1 MDTARVADRLAELY
15 RQREFALARAELFA
29 PAALCLAPEVA
40 PRDPGSAPGPAR
52 RSAPLR
58 LSSLME
64 QVHVIDVDEP
74 LVAGRCFA
82 LTMALDSAMTGHGG
96 RTIGGLCGYYRVAG
110 DKTVSERLFFSKGA

>member
-15 RQREFALARAELFA
+15 RRREFTLARAELFA
-29 PAALCLAPEVA
+29 PAARGLAPEVA
-40 PRDPGSAPGPAR
+40 RRDRGSSLGPAR

-82 LTMALDSAMTGHGG
+82 LTMALDSTMAGRGG
-96 RTIGGLCGYYRVAG
+96 RPIEGLCGYYRVAG
-110 DKTVSERLFFSKGA
+110 DKIVSERLFFSEGA